1 MAAHWSGGVE
11 ARPACLPEELVQL
24 GYGEVGDLARI
35 DREGRLARSA
45 GSDDGHL
52 LHSCLWC
59 LRLVAEISPGPC
71 AARLSA
77 VVSVIGPVV
86 TGVAI
91 VTAVEHSAGERTRAE
106 LGRLRQIGNLNHPL
120 RRFGPSSRLVGQAN
134 DTAWWLWVADAQ

>member
-1 MAAHWSGGVE
+1 MLWGRCGQ
-11 ARPACLPEELVQL
+11 ACPPEEGIQL
-24 GYGEVGDLARI
+24 DYGEAGDLAQA

-45 GSDDGHL
+45 GPDDDYS

-77 VVSVIGPVV
+77 VVNVIGPVV

-91 VTAVEHSAGERTRAE
+91 VTAVEHSAGERARAE
-106 LGRLRQIGNLNHPL
+106 LGRLRKD
-120 RRFGPSSRLVGQAN
+120 R
-134 DTAWWLWVADAQ
+134 

>member
-1 MAAHWSGGVE
+1 MIHGSCLTSSRGWLPTGLE
-11 ARPACLPEELVQL
+11 ALRPGLPARR
-24 GYGEVGDLARI
+24 GYPARLREAGDLAQA

-45 GSDDGHL
+45 GPDDDHS

-77 VVSVIGPVV
+77 VVNVIGPVV

-91 VTAVEHSAGERTRAE
+91 VTAVEHSAGERARAE
-106 LGRLRQIGNLNHPL
+106 LGRLRKD
-120 RRFGPSSRLVGQAN
+120 R
-134 DTAWWLWVADAQ
+134 